1 MVLVCDNAPYHH
13 KRKIGSLASISKKNL
28 IKMMEEYEVD
38 HIDLPLTTSEREEF
52 ASTQHESIED
62 RGDFVRIPFSATDQQ
77 SLARAS
83 MPHIGT
89 LDALKESFVTYL
101 KENKPDALNCIVE
114 NKFKDKGYEILWT
127 PPYCPD
133 LQPIELYWAA
143 GKNWAAINYK
153 EEQKM
158 SETIQL
164 LREGWYGTGNTYEP
178 GDIRRK
184 EEIDCSKLWA
194 KSLGFATTKFVP
206 ICQGI
211 SGTMGELQVD
221 KNYVAEPHDLPIDT
235 LVLDFANQ
243 GVDDNETGVDEGGGE
258 I

>member
-1 MVLVCDNAPYHH
+1 MVLVCDNALYHH
-13 KRKIGSLASISKKNL
+13 KQKIGSLASISKKKL
-28 IKMMEEYEVD
+28 IQMMEEYEVN

-52 ASTQHESIED
+52 AATQHESIED

-77 SLARAS
+77 QVARAS
-83 MPHIGT
+83 MPHIGN
-89 LDALKESFVTYL
+89 LDELKISFVTYL
-101 KENKPDALNCIVE
+101 KDNKPDLLNCIVE
-114 NKFKDKGYEILWT
+114 NKFNDEGYEILWT

-143 GKNWAAINYK
+143 GKNWAAINY
-153 EEQKM
+153 EEDQKM
-158 SETIQL
+158 SETIRL
-164 LREGWYGTGNTYEP
+164 LCEGWYGTGKTYQAY
-178 GDIRRK
+178 DIRHK

-221 KNYVAEPHDLPIDT
+221 ENYVAEPHDLPIDT
-235 LVLDFANQ
+235 LVLDFANNS
-243 GVDDNETGVDEGGGE
+243 VDDNETGVDEGEGE